1 MEQVQTI
8 VCPNCGAVTASNQNC
23 EYCGSMLT
31 KVASILCNNSD
42 DVKAS
47 LKDLGFGKSAYVSN
61 KLLEVVER
69 TIKGGEK
76 YNTPV
81 TSYSKIGTCAIDIWI
96 EYEPEHP
103 LNLSFIY
110 HMTDSTANRYYSYLE
125 DEKKD
130 YKIGELFH
138 KEQNGNLMFCRIE
151 LDKDVKT
158 SVQFIQYLLKELFSK
173 SDAETEFKTL
183 VEIDNHTH
191 CIIPSGAMKAIEDE
205 RNRYLDIKYGDYIRA
220 LDYNVADKR
229 LELKINLAAKYG
241 FTYPPRDTY
250 MYLRD
255 VLDNNLVYVGDKKI
269 TLEQIDSKLYDILAR
284 RMIVK
289 IELLI
294 EESKFISFARK
305 RLRTEF
311 ASLQEQFNQ
320 RYTEISTKEYFRDH
334 SIVWQEY
341 KKTIDSKTI
350 KYEGEVYM
358 LGLNWLSE

>member
-31 KVASILCNNSD
+31 KVATALCKEGD

-76 YNTPV
+76 YNTIA
-81 TSYSKIGTCAIDIWI
+81 TSYSKIGTCAINIWI
-96 EYEPEHP
+96 SYGPEHP

-110 HMTDSTANRYYSYLE
+110 DMTDSTANRYYSYLE

-130 YKIGELFH
+130 YKIGKLFH
-138 KEQNGNLMFCRIE
+138 KKQNGNKMFCIIE
-151 LDKDVKT
+151 LDKDVNT

-183 VEIDNHTH
+183 VEIDNNTH
-191 CIIPSGAMKAIEDE
+191 IIIPSGAMKAIEDE
-205 RNRYLDIKYGDYIRA
+205 RNRYLDIKYEDYIKA
-220 LDYNVADKR
+220 LSYKVADKQ
-229 LELKINLAAKYG
+229 LEREINLAAKFG
-241 FTYPPRDTY
+241 FAYAPRDTY

-255 VLDNNLVYVGDKKI
+255 VLKRNYVYVGDKEI

-284 RMIVK
+284 RMVVK
-289 IELLI
+289 FELLI

-305 RLRTEF
+305 RLRSEF

-320 RYTEISTKEYFRDH
+320 RYNEISTKEYFRNH

-341 KKTIDSKTI
+341 KKTIESEAI
-350 KYEGEVYM
+350 KYEGKVYL
-358 LGLNWLSE
+358 LGLDWLSE

>member
-31 KVASILCNNSD
+31 KVASILCNDSD

-76 YNTPV
+76 YNTIA
-81 TSYSKIGTCAIDIWI
+81 TSYSKIGTRAINIWI
-96 EYEPEHP
+96 AYGPEHP

-110 HMTDSTANRYYSYLE
+110 DMTDSTANRYYSYLE

-130 YKIGELFH
+130 YKIGKLFH
-138 KEQNGNLMFCRIE
+138 KKQNGNKMFCIIE
-151 LDKDVKT
+151 LDKDVNT

-183 VEIDNHTH
+183 VEIDNNTH
-191 CIIPSGAMKAIEDE
+191 IIIPSGAMKAIEDE
-205 RNRYLDIKYGDYIRA
+205 RNRYLDIKYEDYIKA
-220 LDYNVADKR
+220 LSYKVADKQ
-229 LELKINLAAKYG
+229 LEREINLAAKFG
-241 FTYPPRDTY
+241 FAYAPRDTY

-255 VLDNNLVYVGDKKI
+255 VLKRNYVYVGDKEI

-284 RMIVK
+284 RMVVK
-289 IELLI
+289 FELLI

-305 RLRTEF
+305 RLRSEF

-320 RYTEISTKEYFRDH
+320 RYTEISTKEYFRNH

-341 KKTIDSKTI
+341 KKTIESEAI
-350 KYEGEVYM
+350 KYEGEVYL

>member
-31 KVASILCNNSD
+31 KVASILCNDSD

-76 YNTPV
+76 YNTIA
-81 TSYSKIGTCAIDIWI
+81 TSYSQIGTHAIYIRI
-96 EYEPEHP
+96 AHGPEHP

-110 HMTDSTANRYYSYLE
+110 DMTDSTANRYYSYLE

-130 YKIGELFH
+130 YKIGKLFH
-138 KEQNGNLMFCRIE
+138 KKQIGNKMFCIIE
-151 LDKDVKT
+151 LDKDVNT

-191 CIIPSGAMKAIEDE
+191 SIIPSGAMKAIEDE
-205 RNRYLDIKYGDYIRA
+205 RNRYLDIKYEDYIKA
-220 LDYNVADKR
+220 LSYEVADKQ
-229 LELKINLAAKYG
+229 LEWRINLSAQHGRAYA
-241 FTYPPRDTY
+241 PRDTY

-255 VLDNNLVYVGDKKI
+255 VLKRNYVYVGDKEI

-284 RMIVK
+284 RMVVK
-289 IELLI
+289 FELLI
-294 EESKFISFARK
+294 EESKFISFSRK
-305 RLRTEF
+305 RLRSEF

-341 KKTIDSKTI
+341 KKTIDPKTI
-350 KYEGEVYM
+350 KYEGELYM

>member
-31 KVASILCNNSD
+31 KVASVLCKEAD
-42 DVKAS
+42 DIKAS

-69 TIKGGEK
+69 TIKGGER

-81 TSYSKIGTCAIDIWI
+81 RSYSKIGNHAITICI
-96 EYEPEHP
+96 EHGPEHP
-103 LNLSFIY
+103 LNVSFIY
-110 HMTDSTANRYYSYLE
+110 DMTDSTANRYYSYLE
-125 DEKKD
+125 DGD
-130 YKIGELFH
+130 YKIGKLFH
-138 KEQNGNLMFCRIE
+138 KEQIGNEMFCSIE

-173 SDAETEFKTL
+173 SDAETEFSTL
-183 VEIDNHTH
+183 VLIDNHVH
-191 CIIPSGAMKAIEDE
+191 HIISSGAMKAIEDE
-205 RNRYLDIKYGDYIRA
+205 RNRYLDIKYGDYIKA
-220 LDYNVADKR
+220 LDYKVADKR
-229 LELKINLAAKYG
+229 LEFKINLAAKYG
-241 FTYPPRDTY
+241 TTYPPRDKY
-250 MYLRD
+250 IYLRD
-255 VLDNNLVYVGDKKI
+255 VLDNNVVYVGDKKKF

-320 RYTEISTKEYFRDH
+320 RYTEISTKEYFRNH

-350 KYEGEVYM
+350 KYEGELYR
-358 LGLNWLSE
+358 LGANWLAE

>member
-31 KVASILCNNSD
+31 KVASVLCKEAD

-69 TIKGGEK
+69 TIKGGER

-81 TSYSKIGTCAIDIWI
+81 SSYSKIGNHAIKICI
-96 EYEPEHP
+96 EHGPEHP
-103 LNLSFIY
+103 LNVSFIY
-110 HMTDSTANRYYSYLE
+110 DMTDSTANRYYSYLE
-125 DEKKD
+125 DGD
-130 YKIGELFH
+130 YKIGKLFH
-138 KEQNGNLMFCRIE
+138 KEQIGNEMFCSIE

-173 SDAETEFKTL
+173 SDAETEFSTL
-183 VEIDNHTH
+183 VIIDNHVH
-191 CIIPSGAMKAIEDE
+191 HIISSGAMKAIEDE
-205 RNRYLDIKYGDYIRA
+205 RNRYLDIMYAKYIEA
-220 LDYNVADKR
+220 LSYEVADKQ
-229 LELKINLAAKYG
+229 LEREINSRVAYA
-241 FTYPPRDTY
+241 PRDTY

-255 VLDNNLVYVGDKKI
+255 VLGNNLVFVGDKKF

-289 IELLI
+289 FELLI

-305 RLRTEF
+305 RLRTEL

-320 RYTEISTKEYFRDH
+320 RYTEISTKEYFRNH

-350 KYEGEVYM
+350 KYEGELYM
-358 LGLNWLSE
+358 LGSNWLAE